1 VLYPVGTVKISQRDI
16 AAYRIE
22 QFRTFEVLARAV
34 ELRTAPPIVMRLFVV
49 WFPEC
54 SGAVTLGLSA

>member
-1 VLYPVGTVKISQRDI
+1 VQVKISQRDI
-16 AAYRIE
+16 AALRIE

-34 ELRTAPPIVMRLFVV
+34 ELRAAPPVLMRAFVV

-54 SGAVTLGLSA
+54 SGAVTLGSSL

>member
-1 VLYPVGTVKISQRDI
+1 VKISQRDI

>member
-1 VLYPVGTVKISQRDI
+1 MLYLGGPVKISQRDI

-22 QFRTFEVLARAV
+22 QFRTFEVLARAI
-34 ELRTAPPIVMRLFVV
+34 ELRCTSPVVMRAFVV

-54 SGAVTLGLSA
+54 SGAVTLGLSM